1 MIPNSNDPLWTRA
14 LSTENDVSSASLA
27 TKILL
32 TRLRREVKASPNS
45 IGSKIDELRKYFET
59 NAFAQKDIAL
69 L

>member
-1 MIPNSNDPLWTRA
+1 MVPGSNDPRWTRA
-14 LSTENDVSSASLA
+14 LSSENDVSNASLA

-32 TRLRREVKASPNS
+32 TRLRREVKASPNT

-59 NAFAQKDIAL
+59 NTFAQKDIAL